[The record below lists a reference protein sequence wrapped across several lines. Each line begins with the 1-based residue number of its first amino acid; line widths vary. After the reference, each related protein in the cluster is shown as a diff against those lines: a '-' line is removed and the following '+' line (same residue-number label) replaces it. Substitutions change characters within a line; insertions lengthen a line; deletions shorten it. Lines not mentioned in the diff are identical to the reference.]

1 MLAAELSQGGWLNF
15 GAFRWSDINI
25 PRALRA
31 GFGMITP
38 LALGLA
44 TGHLEYGVYASLGA
58 LPAGMVSFQGA
69 SRTRVSAV
77 AFAAF
82 GMAVATFVGAVAAHT
97 SGWLLIPAVMIF
109 SYLAGLMAAL
119 GQRFLVV
126 GLQWAI
132 QLVIA
137 SAIPLPPREA
147 AVRALLVLAGGLW
160 QGALVVVSWALTRGN
175 QERPS
180 LAYAYRALRE
190 YAAEVCHRPASSDPV
205 PPPAVFGSDAVA
217 DPNPLLRAQERY
229 RFLLMLEQAERIR
242 VSLAAVASYGPG
254 CSVLEPVAA
263 VLDGLADA
271 LEARRG
277 HRERADALRERL
289 TAIELPRDVQWRW
302 AAAGLLGEIRGAVRI
317 LGRLDQRDT
326 EPTADPIPRPGVRPG
341 PRPGRRLGTWRSNV
355 TAALLALRDNAGTST
370 EVGRHALRLAVVASI
385 GEVVAQA
392 SGLPHGYW
400 IVLTIL
406 IVLRPD
412 YASTIYRGV
421 QRAGGTVIGAGLGVA
436 TALLL
441 HVDTAALVA
450 AVGVT
455 ITIAYAVF
463 AVNYLLFAV
472 FLTDFVVTL
481 MALLGE
487 TADQTATFRLAGTG
501 IGAVLALIG
510 YLAWPSWE
518 SESAQQKLARLF
530 ETQAHYAALVLRAY
544 VRPGQAEGAPPLS
557 ELQSAGRAARR
568 ARSDAEASADR
579 LADEPARPPM
589 TARLAYALTGIARRL
604 AHTSLTL
611 QAAVEGAQAGAH
623 AEALAGAHAEAQ
635 AGAHAEA
642 QAGAHAEAQA
652 GAHAEALAGAHAE
665 AQAGAHAEALAG
677 AHERPGTRAQ
687 SGNSGRPG
695 PSGQREISGR
705 PAAAEVCGQAEIVS
719 RPPLTGTIEARGADA
734 VNGSGAGA
742 ADAVNGSG
750 AGAAAG
756 AADRFADGVEDAAR
770 VIAGSLRSLRPPGDM
785 PPLREWQTAI
795 YDQLTGPAGVQLGAD
810 GANAV
815 DGVQSGANGDGGGPA
830 AVLAGPADVLTGATD
845 EFTDALDT
853 AADVLRR
860 RLSG

>member
-1 MLAAELSQGGWLNF
+1 M
-15 GAFRWSDINI
+15 
-25 PRALRA
+25 
-31 GFGMITP
+31 
-38 LALGLA
+38 
-44 TGHLEYGVYASLGA
+44 
-58 LPAGMVSFQGA
+58 
-69 SRTRVSAV
+69 

-82 GMAVATFVGAVAAHT
+82 GMAVATFVGGVAAHT
-97 SGWLLIPAVMIF
+97 SGWLLFPAVLIF

-160 QGALVVVSWALTRGN
+160 QGALVVVSWAFTRGN
-175 QERPS
+175 QERSS
-180 LAYAYRALRE
+180 LADAYRALGE
-190 YAAEVCHRPASSDPV
+190 YAAEVCRRPASSDPS
-205 PPPAVFGSDAVA
+205 PAARGLRLGRGH

-242 VSLAAVASYGPG
+242 ASLAAVASYGPG

-271 LEARRG
+271 LETRRS

-289 TAIELPRDVQWRW
+289 TAIELPRDVPWRW
-302 AAAGLLGEIRGAVRI
+302 AAAGLLGEIRGAARI
-317 LGRLDQRDT
+317 LRRLDQRDT
-326 EPTADPIPRPGVRPG
+326 EPTADPIPGPGVRPG
-341 PRPGRRLGTWRSNV
+341 PRPGLRLGTWRSNV
-355 TAALLALRDNAGTST
+355 TSALLALRDNAGTST

-392 SGLPHGYW
+392 SGLPRGYW

-441 HVDTAALVA
+441 HVDTAVLVA
-450 AVGVT
+450 AVGLT
-455 ITIAYAVF
+455 MTIAYAVF

-501 IGAVLALIG
+501 IGAVLALAG

-518 SESAQQKLARLF
+518 GESAQQKLARLF

-557 ELQSAGRAARR
+557 ERPSAGRAARR

-589 TARLAYALTGIARRL
+589 TARLAYALTGIARRM
-604 AHTSLTL
+604 ARTSLTL
-611 QAAVEGAQAGAH
+611 QAAVEGAQAGA
-623 AEALAGAHAEAQ
+623 Q

-642 QAGAHAEAQA
+642 RAGAH
-652 GAHAEALAGAHAE
+652 G
-665 AQAGAHAEALAG
+665 
-677 AHERPGTRAQ
+677 RPSTRAQ
-687 SGNSGRPG
+687 
-695 PSGQREISGR
+695 PSRLFQ
-705 PAAAEVCGQAEIVS
+705 
-719 RPPLTGTIEARGADA
+719 LADA
-734 VNGSGAGA
+734 
-742 ADAVNGSG
+742 
-750 AGAAAG
+750 
-756 AADRFADGVEDAAR
+756 R
-770 VIAGSLRSLRPPGDM
+770 LR
-785 PPLREWQTAI
+785 
-795 YDQLTGPAGVQLGAD
+795 
-810 GANAV
+810 
-815 DGVQSGANGDGGGPA
+815 
-830 AVLAGPADVLTGATD
+830 LA
-845 EFTDALDT
+845 
-853 AADVLRR
+853 
-860 RLSG
+860 S

>member
-1 MLAAELSQGGWLNF
+1 MSGEARSPVAAWFRSSRRTLAAELSQGGWLNF
-15 GAFRWSDINI
+15 GAFRWSDVNI

-44 TGHLEYGVYASLGA
+44 TGHLAYGVYASLGA

-77 AFAAF
+77 AFAAV

-97 SGWLLIPAVMIF
+97 SGWLLFPAVLIF

-119 GQRFLVV
+119 GPRFLMV

-137 SAIPLPPREA
+137 SAIPLPPKEA

-160 QGALVVVSWALTRGN
+160 QGALVVVSWAFTRGN
-175 QERPS
+175 QERSS
-180 LAYAYRALRE
+180 LADAYRALGE
-190 YAAEVCHRPASSDPV
+190 YAAGVCRRPASSDPV

-242 VSLAAVASYGPG
+242 VSLAAVASYGPD
-254 CSVLEPVAA
+254 CSVVEPVAA

-289 TAIELPRDVQWRW
+289 TAIELPRDVPWRW

-317 LGRLDQRDT
+317 LRRLDLRDT
-326 EPTADPIPRPGVRPG
+326 GPTADPIPRPSVRPG
-341 PRPGRRLGTWRSNV
+341 LRLGTWHSNV
-355 TAALLALRDNAGTST
+355 TAALLTLRDNAGTST

-385 GEVVAQA
+385 GEAVAQA
-392 SGLPHGYW
+392 SGLPRGYW

-441 HVDTAALVA
+441 HVDTAVLVA
-450 AVGVT
+450 AIGLTMT
-455 ITIAYAVF
+455 IGYAVF
-463 AVNYLLFAV
+463 AVSYLLFAV

-487 TADQTATFRLAGTG
+487 TADQTAAFRLAGTG

-518 SESAQQKLARLF
+518 GESAQQKLARLF
-530 ETQAHYAALVLRAY
+530 ETQAHSAALVLRAY

-557 ELQSAGRAARR
+557 ELQSAGGAARR

-579 LADEPARPPM
+579 LADEPVRPPM
-589 TARLAYALTGIARRL
+589 TARLAYALTGIARRM

-611 QAAVEGAQAGAH
+611 QAAVEGAQAS
-623 AEALAGAHAEAQ
+623 AQ

-642 QAGAHAEAQA
+642 QAGAH
-652 GAHAEALAGAHAE
+652 G
-665 AQAGAHAEALAG
+665 
-677 AHERPGTRAQ
+677 RPSTRAQ
-687 SGNSGRPG
+687 PGNSGRPG
-695 PSGQREISGR
+695 PSGQHEMSGR
-705 PAAAEVCGQAEIVS
+705 PAATGVCEQAEIVS
-719 RPPLTGTIEARGADA
+719 RPAPTGTIEARGADA

-742 ADAVNGSG
+742 AAGANGSG
-750 AGAAAG
+750 TGTGAAAG
-756 AADRFADGVEDAAR
+756 ANGSGTGAAAGTVDRFADGVEDAAR

-795 YDQLTGPAGVQLGAD
+795 YDQLTGPAGVQPGAD

-815 DGVQSGANGDGGGPA
+815 DGIQPGADGDGGGPA
-830 AVLAGPADVLTGATD
+830 AVLAGPAEVLTGATD
-845 EFTDALDT
+845 ELTDALDT